1 MDERL
6 ENPISD
12 RTDGKRAVL
21 FQDESI
27 KNVINNG
34 FKTIFSNYD
43 AWYFDCGYGA
53 WLYSGSGEKN
63 NWCSPFKGEKSQRSL
78 FFVFFNILLVFSL
91 NLLFLEPP

>member
-1 MDERL
+1 MLQMDERL

-12 RTDGKRAVL
+12 RTDGKRVVL

-43 AWYFDCGYGA
+43 AWYFDCGYGN
-53 WLYSGSGEKN
+53 WVGDGN
-63 NWCSPFKGEKSQRSL
+63 NWCAPYKSKSYSMDSL
-78 FFVFFNILLVFSL
+78 G
-91 NLLFLEPP
+91 LFDCISFTV

>member
-1 MDERL
+1 MLQMDERL

-12 RTDGKRAVL
+12 RTDGKRVVL

-43 AWYFDCGYGA
+43 AWYFDCGYGN
-53 WLYSGSGEKN
+53 WVGDGN
-63 NWCSPFKGEKSQRSL
+63 NWCAPYKSKSYTIGNKMTAPGLKSL
-78 FFVFFNILLVFSL
+78 IASVLQFRDK
-91 NLLFLEPP
+91 E